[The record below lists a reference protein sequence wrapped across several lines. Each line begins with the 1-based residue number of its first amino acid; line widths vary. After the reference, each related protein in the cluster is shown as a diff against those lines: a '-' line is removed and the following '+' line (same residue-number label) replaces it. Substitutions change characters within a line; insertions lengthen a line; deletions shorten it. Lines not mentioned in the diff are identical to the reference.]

1 MTSRD
6 YAWLVP
12 ASAVSLAAGVLLGRA
27 ADGWAVFAVMLA
39 LAAGACWLLRW
50 PGRMLAVQAMVLA
63 LGCLAGYGAYHP
75 SLPPEGSYTV
85 SGVVAEELRLRED
98 GQVRTLLRGVT
109 LDGQPL
115 VAGAYWSFYLDE
127 GGALPEGLAPGCR
140 VSLQARVYHPG
151 GADNPGGYDFREYLL
166 QKGCT
171 IGVYGDEIASI
182 TGSWHPLGLAA
193 RLRHH
198 LAQRLC
204 TVMGDTAGGY
214 AATMLLG
221 SQSLIPQED
230 REAFSRLGIAHILSV
245 SGFHVGVLAGMLRWV
260 LMRLKVS
267 RKGRLACTA
276 LVLAAYCLLTGLN
289 APVLRA
295 AMLYLLYELGAV
307 LHRQRS
313 PLHLLC
319 ATFVVLLVLSPA
331 QLTSLSFQLTYGAML
346 GLTLVSPWLES
357 LHTPR
362 RFARV
367 WRSLCAAL
375 SAQAGILLPELY
387 WFQELP
393 LMGIGLNMLVISLG
407 TVLIGLCW
415 VVLFLLPVPQVSGL
429 LGRATAWLMD
439 GLLAG
444 VRAMGDWPGV
454 TLWTCRASIL
464 TAAACALL
472 IYCLSWW
479 WRGRHRGPA
488 VAAAVVA
495 LALSVFPFTDTG
507 SRYVQLSV
515 GEADAAL
522 LQDGG
527 RSIAI
532 DTGEDGQALV
542 SYLHQRR
549 ISLDALVLTHL
560 HTDHAGGI
568 AALADSG
575 IPIGVCYVPYGA
587 REALVDEKVLAA
599 LDTLEAAGT
608 QVITLSRGDVLALPN
623 GSITVLWPE
632 NGRVRPGQEAN
643 DSSLVLLAEV
653 KGSTL
658 LLTGDLSGRYEMYA
672 AGHADVL
679 KLAHHGSATST
690 GDAFLREVSPQL
702 LLLSCGTEERS
713 QAVEARQW
721 GLPVADTHRDGC
733 ITLHFDN
740 GGFTVETM
748 R

>member
-12 ASAVSLAAGVLLGRA
+12 ASAVSLAAGILLGRA
-27 ADGWAVFAVMLA
+27 AEGWTLPALA
-39 LAAGACWLLRW
+39 LALAICTCWLLRW
-50 PGRMLAVQAMVLA
+50 PHRRLAVQALVLA

-115 VAGAYWSFYLDE
+115 YAGAYWSFYLDE
-127 GGALPEGLAPGCR
+127 GEALPDGLAPGCR
-140 VSLQARVYHPG
+140 VTLQAKVYHPG

-171 IGVYGDEIASI
+171 IGVYGDGIERT

-193 RLRHH
+193 KLRHH

-204 TVMGDTAGGY
+204 AVMGDTAGGY

-245 SGFHVGVLAGMLRWV
+245 SGFHVGVLAGMLRRV
-260 LMRLKVS
+260 LLWLKMS
-267 RKGRLACTA
+267 RKGRLSCTA

-295 AMLYLLYELGAV
+295 AMLYLMYELGAV

-319 ATFVVLLVLSPA
+319 GTFVVLLVLSPT

-346 GLTLVSPWLES
+346 GLTLVSPWLEG

-375 SAQAGILLPELY
+375 SAQVGILLPELY

-393 LMGIGLNMLVISLG
+393 LLGVGLNMLVISLA
-407 TVLIGLCW
+407 TVLMGLCW
-415 VVLFLLPVPQVSGL
+415 VVLLLLPVPQVAGL
-429 LGRATAWLMD
+429 LGRATAWLMN

-454 TLWTCRASIL
+454 TVWTSRATLL
-464 TAAACALL
+464 TAAACAVL
-472 IYCLSWW
+472 IYGLSWW
-479 WRGRHRGPA
+479 WRGRHRWL
-488 VAAAVVA
+488 AVVA
-495 LALSVFPFTDTG
+495 ALAALTLSVFPWADTG

-527 RSIAI
+527 KSIAI
-532 DTGEDGQALV
+532 DTGEDGQALA

-560 HTDHAGGI
+560 HTDHAGGL

-575 IPIGVCYVPYGA
+575 IPIEVCYVPYGA
-587 REALVDEKVLAA
+587 REALVDEKVVAA
-599 LDTLEAAGT
+599 LNALEAAGT
-608 QVITLSRGDVLALPN
+608 QVVTLSRGDVLALPH
-623 GSITVLWPE
+623 GSITALWPE

-643 DSSLVLLAEV
+643 DSSLTLLAEV

-672 AGHADVL
+672 AAPADVL
-679 KLAHHGSATST
+679 KLAHHGSSSST
-690 GDAFLREVSPQL
+690 GDAFLQAVAPQL
-702 LLLSCGTEERS
+702 LLLSCGTDERS
-713 QAVEARQW
+713 QDVEARQW

-733 ITLHFDN
+733 ITLHFDKD
-740 GGFTVETM
+740 GFTVETL